1 MTEHEK
7 CLAGLMYDTAY
18 EGRDEANLKCL
29 DLCHEFN
36 HMKPSALE
44 ERTAL
49 MRKILHK
56 AGKNLRVEQPIHIS
70 FGYNVEAGDNFFV
83 NHDCVFLDPGKI
95 TFGDNVFIGPQC
107 GFHTAHHNIHTYWR
121 NQGYEYAFPITVG
134 DNVWF
139 GAGVQVMPGVTI
151 GSNVVIGGGSVVVKD
166 IPDNVI
172 AAGNPCKVIRPIT
185 EEDKIN
191 RT

>member
-1 MTEHEK
+1 MTEQEK
-7 CLAGLMYDTAY
+7 CSAGLMYDTAY
-18 EGRDEANLKCL
+18 PGRDEDNLKCL

-36 HMKPSALE
+36 HMKPSQLA

-49 MRKILHK
+49 MYRILGK
-56 AGKNLRVEQPIHIS
+56 AGKGLRVEPNIWIS

-83 NHDCVFLDPGKI
+83 NHDCVFLDPGRI

-107 GFHTAHHNIHTYWR
+107 GFYTAHHNIHPHWR
-121 NQGYEYAFPITVG
+121 NLGYEYAFPITVG

-151 GSNVVIGGGSVVVKD
+151 GSNVVIGGSSVVVKD
-166 IPDNVI
+166 IPDNVV
-172 AAGNPCKVIRPIT
+172 AAGNPCRVLRPIT
-185 EEDKIN
+185 HEDLENK
-191 RT
+191 R